1 MGRKA
6 GVGDFDKLTET
17 KGERDRERNQT
28 DDEEGGGGV
37 LALLQE

>member
-17 KGERDRERNQT
+17 KGESDRERNQT
-28 DDEEGGGGV
+28 DDEEGGGV